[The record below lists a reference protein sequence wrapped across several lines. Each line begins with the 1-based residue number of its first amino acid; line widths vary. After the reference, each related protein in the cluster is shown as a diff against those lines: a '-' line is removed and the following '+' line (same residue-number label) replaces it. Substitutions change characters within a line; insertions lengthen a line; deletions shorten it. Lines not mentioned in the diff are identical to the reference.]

1 MKKEET
7 IDYHVKAT
15 WHAIS
20 RMYNQEAGRYGT
32 TMSTGYVL
40 LNIDPNKGTRA
51 TGIAPSL
58 GMETTSL
65 SRLLK
70 NLEEKGQIERRPD
83 PDDGRAVRIF
93 LTEEGKQSRALARQ
107 IVNSFNETI
116 RERISPKKLEAFFDV
131 IESVNQVVEEHK
143 LFNNTNY
150 EQEQVN

>member
-40 LNIDPNKGTRA
+40 LNIDPKTGTRA
-51 TGIAPSL
+51 TTIAPSL

-70 NLEEKGQIERRPD
+70 NLEDKGQIERKAD

-93 LTEEGKQSRALARQ
+93 LTEAGKRSRTLAKQ
-107 IVNSFNETI
+107 IVTSFNETI
-116 RERISPKKLEAFFDV
+116 REKIPLEKLNAFFDV
-131 IESVNQVVEEHK
+131 IQSVNEVVEEHK
-143 LFNNTNY
+143 LFNNLNY